1 MIPEAVLSEATEKGL
16 VTSGQAEA
24 LRSLAPQRA
33 PVASPLPEPVDE
45 EALRFV
51 SGFADIFVA
60 IGIVLFLGAAASL
73 LDPVWPGGRPAVVV
87 AALAW
92 ALAEFFTRRKRMAFP
107 SILLLCIFV
116 GAAFVALVQFV
127 GSPIGI
133 AANRLGWLGWFGG
146 LTGLGR
152 GEPLAVA
159 VAALGTAALAGL
171 HYWRFRVPITV
182 AAGTAS
188 LALAAVMVS
197 TLVAPDFTGR
207 AITGL
212 LALAGAAVFALAM
225 RFDLSDP
232 ARRTRRT
239 DIAFWLHLLAAPL
252 IVHSVFTAIGVGSS
266 ALRPPFALAV
276 LAVFLLLGAVA
287 VLVDRRAMLV
297 SGLVYAGAAF
307 GSLIAETGLGGRTVP
322 VTLLALG
329 GFVLLLSAGWT
340 PLRRAVLDRL
350 PHDWAVRLPGPLPT

>member
-1 MIPEAVLSEATEKGL
+1 MITDAVLVEAVEKGL

-24 LRSLAPQRA
+24 LRSLGRQRA
-33 PVASPLPEPVDE
+33 PVPSRIPEPVDE

-60 IGIVLFLGAAASL
+60 IGIVLFLGAAGYL
-73 LDPVWPGGRPAVVV
+73 LDSIWIGGRTATAIAV
-87 AALAW
+87 LAW
-92 ALAEFFTRRKRMAFP
+92 ALAEFFTRRKRMALP
-107 SILLLCIFV
+107 SILLLCVFV
-116 GAAFVALVQFV
+116 GAAFVALVQFAGGPV
-127 GSPIGI
+127 GI

-159 VAALGTAALAGL
+159 VAALGTAGLAGL

-188 LALAAVMVS
+188 VALALVMLLM
-197 TLVAPDFTGR
+197 LVAPSLTGR
-207 AITGL
+207 AITELLGLTGL
-212 LALAGAAVFALAM
+212 LVFGLAM

-232 ARRTRRT
+232 GRRTRRT

-252 IVHSVFTAIGVGSS
+252 LVHSIFSALGVG
-266 ALRPPFALAV
+266 AGPLRPPFALGV

-307 GSLIAETGLGGRTVP
+307 GSLVAETGLGGRTVP
-322 VTLLALG
+322 VTLLVLG

-350 PHDWAVRLPGPLPT
+350 PAGWAARLPGPLPT